1 VTAAAGPGAP
11 GARPCEICRI
21 QDRAAPDHVARFA
34 EMECWRD
41 GTWVVRHHLAPAPL
55 VGWTFVGTVRHVQG
69 AADLTDHEAAELGPM
84 LRRVSRAVRALTG
97 CDRVYAIAFGQGA
110 PHLHVHL
117 IPRFDAEPATAAWN
131 VADWY
136 RAVERGER
144 PAADP
149 AAVADFVRRLR
160 GTLESTAD

>member
-1 VTAAAGPGAP
+1 VSATPAS
-11 GARPCEICRI
+11 RPCDICRI
-21 QDRAAPDHVARFA
+21 QDRGGEGFDARFGG
-34 EMECWRD
+34 MEIWRD

-55 VGWTFVGTVRHVQG
+55 VGWTFLGTVRHVQG
-69 AADLTDHEAAELGPM
+69 AADLDDREAAELGPM
-84 LRRVSRAVRALTG
+84 LRRVSRAVRATTG

-117 IPRFDAEPATAAWN
+117 VPRFDAEPGTAAWS

-149 AAVADFVRRLR
+149 AAVAGFVRRMRAALAAEIR
-160 GTLESTAD
+160 

>member
-1 VTAAAGPGAP
+1 MALWCRFSNQIFLFFGNPAVVLVAGS
-11 GARPCEICRI
+11 
-21 QDRAAPDHVARFA
+21 Q
-34 EMECWRD
+34 
-41 GTWVVRHHLAPAPL
+41 
-55 VGWTFVGTVRHVQG
+55 QG
-69 AADLTDHEAAELGPM
+69 GELTDHEAAELGPM

-97 CDRVYAIAFGQGA
+97 CERVYAIAFGQGA

-131 VADWY
+131 IADWY

-160 GTLESTAD
+160 GVLESTAG